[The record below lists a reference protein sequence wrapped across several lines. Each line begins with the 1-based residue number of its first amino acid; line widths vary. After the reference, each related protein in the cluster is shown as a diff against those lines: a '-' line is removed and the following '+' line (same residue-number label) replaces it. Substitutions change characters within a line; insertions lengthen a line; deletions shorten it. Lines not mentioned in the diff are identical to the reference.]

1 MKINEKNI
9 FKLNLNVKHHI
20 FTNQGFAILWIHVWD
35 ITTIETEL
43 RELDLLLP
51 NLIEYVYE
59 FICIVLL

>member
-1 MKINEKNI
+1 MKINEKNV
-9 FKLNLNVKHHI
+9 FKLNLNEKHHI
-20 FTNQGFAILWIHVWD
+20 FTNQGFEILWIYVWD